1 MRKSGLKKA
10 LVLGLTVAMALG
22 TMVTGNA
29 AAKTWKYSFNTDLG
43 ADAQAAGWVNAYS
56 QVYDASAGYGFDAA
70 NGWSAGIITKT
81 ASTSEALAGKEIGL
95 DCADA
100 VMVDVVTRA
109 VSEVKGDTE
118 VKFYVD
124 LPAGTYDVTVYAGA
138 ISQNNTYDF
147 NKIYINGEQIVRDF
161 EKDPWNADAKSSKA
175 TLLTLDNIKWTKT
188 ITLTEKTKVEI
199 KASNPAVENATWFG
213 ETKASSGGR
222 AYMNAVEIK
231 EVTAST
237 DKVPKTG
244 VVSTAAICGLVALAG
259 AGVAVV
265 SRKKE
270 D

>member
-29 AAKTWKYSFNTDLG
+29 AGKTWKYSFNTDLG

-56 QVYDASAGYGFDAA
+56 QVYDASVGYGFDAA
-70 NGWSAGIITKT
+70 NGWSAGIIEKT
-81 ASTSEALAGKEIGL
+81 ASEKGLGDIGL

-100 VMVDVVTRA
+100 VMVDVVKRG

-124 LPAGTYDVTVYAGA
+124 LPAGTYNVTVYAGA

-147 NKIYINGEQIVRDF
+147 NKIYVNGEQIVRDF
-161 EKDPWNADAKSSKA
+161 EKDPWNADAKSPKA
-175 TLLTLDNIKWTKT
+175 TLLKLDNIKWTKQ

-199 KASNPAVENATWFG
+199 KAENPTVENATWFG
-213 ETKASSGGR
+213 ETKATSGGR
-222 AYMNAVEIK
+222 AYMNAVEIT
-231 EVTAST
+231 EVTTAST
-237 DKVPKTG
+237 DNVPKTG